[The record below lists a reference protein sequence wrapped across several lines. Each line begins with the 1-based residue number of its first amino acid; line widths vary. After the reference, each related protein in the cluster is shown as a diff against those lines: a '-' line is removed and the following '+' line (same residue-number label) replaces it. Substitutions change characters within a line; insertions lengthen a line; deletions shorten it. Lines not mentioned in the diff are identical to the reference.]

1 MLFYVTIYLMSCG
14 HSRDPHRHLG
24 EIVKIEIRSGAAEG
38 LRYGKKQAIRPE
50 RCRGSDG
57 DRARWKAGY

>member
-1 MLFYVTIYLMSCG
+1 MSCG